1 MARAQPKS
9 LRLRFRRGLPN
20 DSAMIRRLY
29 VEKRPEYAI
38 EAQEILHDLRDCLGI
53 DSIRS
58 LRLLMRYDVEG
69 VDDAVWQRAR
79 DTIFS
84 EPPLDQIFEEST
96 PIGEAERAFGMEYL
110 PGQYDQRADSAQQC
124 LRLLAD
130 CQPTVRTARIM
141 ILSGVEVKGEFQ
153 RIREYLIN
161 PVDSREASLDKPES
175 LQRAVRAPGK
185 VARLEGL
192 ISMDEAALSG
202 LLKELG
208 LAMTLEDLV
217 FCQKYFRDIEKRDPS
232 LTEIKLLDTYWSDHC
247 RHTTFLTEITDVKIA
262 DGALNEPVK
271 SAWQSYQ
278 DARKYVYG
286 ERSDRPVCLM
296 DIALM
301 GMKALRR
308 QGHLPNLE
316 ESEEVNAASIVVPVD
331 VDGKPEEWLVMFKN
345 ETHNHPTEIEP
356 FGGAATCL
364 GGAIRDPLSGRS
376 YVYQAMRVTGAAD
389 PRVAVS
395 ETLPGKL
402 PQRKITRKA
411 ADGYSSYGNQIGLA
425 TGMVHEVYHP
435 GYMAKRMEI
444 GAVIAAAPRNQVMRG
459 EPEPGDII
467 VLVGGHTGRDGIGGA
482 TGSSKEHTETA
493 LENSAEVQKGDAP
506 TERKLQ
512 RLFRNPEVSRMIKR
526 CNDFGAGGV
535 SVAIGELAP
544 SLEIDL
550 DAVPLK
556 YAGLDGTEIAL
567 SESQERMAVVLDK
580 KDVGAFIAASDKEN
594 IGAVAVAD
602 VTDSGRLTMTW
613 QGDRIVDISREFLDT
628 NGVRQTTTIAVNHPE
643 SDANPLLEKT
653 AASNGDSNFAK
664 TWTGV
669 LADLNVCSQKGLVEM
684 FDSTVGSGSVLHPF
698 GGLQRATPVEA
709 MCAKIPLLR
718 GKTTTGTLMSFGFDP
733 EIAQWSPFHGAL
745 HAVVESVSR
754 VIASGG
760 NLDDVRLTLQEYFPR
775 TRNDPARWGLPFA
788 ALLGAWEAQREL
800 KTAAIGG
807 KDSMSGTFQELDV
820 PPTLVSFAVSPVEL
834 RRVISP
840 EFKQAGR
847 CVYLLEVP
855 LDDNFVPDW
864 EALRQI
870 YAGVSA
876 AIACGDI
883 KAASVVRKGGLAAA
897 ISKMSFGNQIGFT
910 AAANIPADKW
920 FSRLPGSLVIEWAG
934 ETAPEIS
941 GAELLGETSDAA
953 TIQVGAHAFAIPE
966 LQKAWEAPLEDVFP
980 TRAPDQN
987 TASIPHQL
995 FEPHVRVQ
1003 STRRTAKPRVLIP
1016 VFPGTNCEYDS
1027 QRAFE
1032 EQGAEVELQVF
1043 RNRSYH
1049 EVEDSINA
1057 LAASLEKSNILM
1069 LPGGFSAGDEP
1080 DGSGKFI
1087 ATVFRNP
1094 RLADAVMK
1102 LLQQRDGLVLGIC
1115 NGFQALIK
1123 LGLLPHGEIRPQ
1135 TAEDPTLARNHLG
1148 RHISCY
1154 ARTKVVSK
1162 RSPWLSL
1169 CEMGGEY
1176 LIAMSHGEGRL
1187 VGPPQVLS
1195 KLFENDQVA
1204 TQYVN
1209 AQGLPTHDLP
1219 ENPNGSY
1226 LGIEGLVSPCGR
1238 IFGKMGHSERA
1249 GRFIGVNVPGPKYQP
1264 IIASG
1269 VAYFKG

>member
-9 LRLRFRRGLPN
+9 LRLRFLRGLPN

-58 LRLLMRYDVEG
+58 LRLLMCYDVEG
-69 VDDAVWQRAR
+69 VEDSVWERAR

-84 EPPLDQIFEEST
+84 EPPLDLIFEESL
-96 PIGEAERAFGMEYL
+96 PIGPDERAFGMEYL

-130 CQPTVRTARIM
+130 CQPTVRSARIL
-141 ILSGVEVKGEFQ
+141 IFSGVEGDEDFN
-153 RIREYLIN
+153 RIREYMIN
-161 PVDSREASLDKPES
+161 PVDSREASLDMPES
-175 LQRAVRAPGK
+175 LQRAVRAPEK
-185 VARLEGL
+185 VARLEGM
-192 ISMDEAALSG
+192 IGMDEAGLRG
-202 LLKELG
+202 LLSELG
-208 LAMTLEDLV
+208 LAMTLEDLA
-217 FCQKYFRDIEKRDPS
+217 FCQKYFRDTEKRDPS

-262 DGALNEPVK
+262 DGDLNLPVK
-271 SAWQSYQ
+271 SAWDSYQ
-278 DARKYVYG
+278 EARNFVYG
-286 ERSDRPVCLM
+286 ERTDRPICLM

-308 QGHLPNLE
+308 QGHLANLE

-331 VDGKPEEWLVMFKN
+331 VDGQPQEWLVMFKN

-389 PRVAVS
+389 PRVPVS

-411 ADGYSSYGNQIGLA
+411 AEGYSSYGNQIGLA

-435 GYMAKRMEI
+435 GYLAKRMEI
-444 GAVIAAAPRNQVMRG
+444 GAVIAAAPRDQVMRG
-459 EPEPGDII
+459 EPAPGDII

-512 RLFRNPEVSRMIKR
+512 RLFRDPQVSRMIKR

-544 SLEIDL
+544 SLDINL

-567 SESQERMAVVLDK
+567 SESQERMAVVLES
-580 KDVGAFIAASDKEN
+580 KDVDAFIAASAKEN
-594 IGAVAVAD
+594 IGAVAVAN

-628 NGVRQTTTIAVNHPE
+628 NGVRMTTTIEVQHPAPE
-643 SDANPLLEKT
+643 GNPLLEK
-653 AASNGDSNFAK
+653 AGSQGEGELAKNWASN
-664 TWTGV
+664 

-698 GGLQRATPVEA
+698 GGSQRATPGEA
-709 MCAKIPLLR
+709 MCAKIPLLK

-733 EIAQWSPFHGAL
+733 QLAQWSPFHGAL

-760 NLDDVRLTLQEYFPR
+760 ELGDVRLTLQEYFPR
-775 TRNDPARWGLPFA
+775 TRNDPSRWGLPFA

-820 PPTLVSFAVSPVEL
+820 PPTLVSFAVSPVKL

-847 CVYLLEVP
+847 SVYLLEVP
-855 LDDNFVPDW
+855 LNEQFIPDW
-864 EALRQI
+864 EVLRQI
-870 YAGVSA
+870 YSGVAS
-876 AIACGDI
+876 AIAGGDI
-883 KAASVVRKGGLAAA
+883 TSASVVRKGGIAAA
-897 ISKMSFGNQIGFT
+897 ISKMCFGNQIGFE
-910 AAANIPADKW
+910 AVNDFPAEKW
-920 FSRLPGSLVIEWAG
+920 FARLPGSFVVEWAG
-934 ETAPEIS
+934 ASAPQIP
-941 GAELLGETSDAA
+941 GARLLGA
-953 TIQVGAHAFAIPE
+953 THEPNQIKVNGNEFAITE
-966 LQKAWEAPLEDVFP
+966 LQRTWEEPLEDVFP
-980 TRAPDQN
+980 THLPTESR
-987 TASIPHQL
+987 TIPHQL
-995 FEPHVRVQ
+995 FEPHVRPLS
-1003 STRRTAKPRVLIP
+1003 STRTAKPRVLIP

-1032 EQGAEVELQVF
+1032 EQGAEVDLQVF
-1043 RNRSYH
+1043 RNRNYH
-1049 EVEDSINA
+1049 EVEESIHA
-1057 LAASLEKSNILM
+1057 LAASLDKSNILM
-1069 LPGGFSAGDEP
+1069 IPGGFSAGDEP

-1087 ATVFRNP
+1087 ATVFRHP

-1102 LLQQRDGLVLGIC
+1102 LLRHRDGLVLGIC

-1135 TAEDPTLARNHLG
+1135 TPADPTLARNHLG

-1187 VGPPQVLS
+1187 VGPPEVLS
-1195 KLFENDQVA
+1195 NLFKNDQVA

-1209 AQGLPTHDLP
+1209 AQGLPTENLP

-1226 LGIEGLVSPCGR
+1226 LAIEGLVSPCGR
-1238 IFGKMGHSERA
+1238 IFGKMGHSERS
-1249 GRFIGVNVPGPKYQP
+1249 GRFIGINVPGPKYQP

>member
-20 DSAMIRRLY
+20 DRGMIRRLY

-58 LRLLMRYDVEG
+58 LRLLMCYDVEG
-69 VDDAVWQRAR
+69 VEDSVWDRAR

-84 EPPLDQIFEEST
+84 EPPLDLVFEESL
-96 PIGEAERAFGMEYL
+96 PLGPGERAFGMEYL

-130 CQPTVRTARIM
+130 CQPTVRSARVLIF
-141 ILSGVEVKGEFQ
+141 SGVDDDVEFK
-153 RIREYLIN
+153 RIREYMIN
-161 PVDSREASLDKPES
+161 PVDSREADLEKLKS
-175 LQRAVRAPGK
+175 LQRTVRAPDK

-192 ISMDEAALSG
+192 ISMNEAGLGG

-208 LAMTLEDLV
+208 LAMTLDDLV
-217 FCQKYFRDIEKRDPS
+217 FCQKYFRDTEKRDPS

-262 DGALNEPVK
+262 DGALNIPVK
-271 SAWQSYQ
+271 SAWNSYQ
-278 DARKYVYG
+278 DARKFVYG

-308 QGHLPNLE
+308 QGHLANLE

-331 VDGKPEEWLVMFKN
+331 VDGQSEEWLVMFKN

-376 YVYQAMRVTGAAD
+376 FVYQAMRVTGAAD
-389 PRVAVS
+389 PRVPVS

-411 ADGYSSYGNQIGLA
+411 AEGYSSYGNQIGLA

-435 GYMAKRMEI
+435 GYMAKRMEV

-459 EPEPGDII
+459 EPAPGDTI

-512 RLFRNPEVSRMIKR
+512 RLFRDPDVSRMIKR

-544 SLEIDL
+544 SLDINL

-567 SESQERMAVVLDK
+567 SESQERMAVVLDS
-580 KDVGAFIAASDKEN
+580 KDVDAFIAASAKEN
-594 IGAVAVAD
+594 IGAVTVAS

-613 QGDRIVDISREFLDT
+613 QGDRIVDIAREFLDT
-628 NGVRQTTTIAVNHPE
+628 NGVRMTTTIEVQHPE
-643 SDANPLLEKT
+643 SGGNPLLET
-653 AASNGDSNFAK
+653 AASTDGGDFVEN
-664 TWTGV
+664 WTAT

-698 GGLQRATPVEA
+698 GGTQRATPAEA

-733 EIAQWSPFHGAL
+733 EMARWSPFHGAL

-760 NLDDVRLTLQEYFPR
+760 DLADVRLTLQEYFPR

-807 KDSMSGTFQELDV
+807 KDSMSGTFHELDV

-840 EFKQAGR
+840 EFKQAGHS
-847 CVYLLEVP
+847 VYLLEVP
-855 LDDNFVPDW
+855 LDDQFVPAWDV
-864 EALRQI
+864 LRQL

-876 AIACGDI
+876 AIARGDI
-883 KAASVVRKGGLAAA
+883 KAAAVVRKGGLAGA
-897 ISKMSFGNQIGFT
+897 ISKMSFGNQVGFS
-910 AAANIPADKW
+910 AVAELADDLW
-920 FSRLPGSLVIEWAG
+920 FSRRPGSFVIEWAG
-934 ETAPEIS
+934 ESTPDLP
-941 GAELLGETSDAA
+941 GAQLLGA
-953 TIQVGAHAFAIPE
+953 TQDSKWIQVGGHKLALEE
-966 LQKAWEAPLEDVFP
+966 LQKAWEAPLEEVFP
-980 TRAPDQN
+980 TRVP
-987 TASIPHQL
+987 TESPTIPHQL
-995 FEPHVRVQ
+995 FEPHVRPQ
-1003 STRRTAKPRVLIP
+1003 ATTRTAKPRVLIP

-1043 RNRSYH
+1043 RNRNYH
-1049 EVEDSINA
+1049 EVEDSIHA
-1057 LAASLEKSNILM
+1057 LAASLDNSNILM
-1069 LPGGFSAGDEP
+1069 IPGGFSAGDEP

-1087 ATVFRNP
+1087 ATVFRHP
-1094 RLADAVMK
+1094 RLADSVMK

-1135 TAEDPTLARNHLG
+1135 TPEDPTLARNHLG

-1176 LIAMSHGEGRL
+1176 LVAMSHGEGRL
-1187 VGPPQVLS
+1187 VGPPKVLS

-1209 AQGLPTHDLP
+1209 AQGLPTQSLP

-1269 VAYFKG
+1269 VAYFKD